1 MSMCENCV
9 SSVNCIGIFHH
20 ISYRK
25 FLKLY
30 TTNPFLD
37 NLMMIILS
45 TQSYPILISQS
56 WGYYKENRC
65 KADKPLSWY
74 IILPTKYMLDV
85 VVNILMIWRFS
96 FSSKNKY
103 EERLKFL
110 NCFIITVKVS
120 LQRLSRDVVVTLADR
135 HYTVSWENGQNESGF
150 LYDDIIN

>member
-1 MSMCENCV
+1 
-9 SSVNCIGIFHH
+9 
-20 ISYRK
+20 
-25 FLKLY
+25 
-30 TTNPFLD
+30 
-37 NLMMIILS
+37 
-45 TQSYPILISQS
+45 
-56 WGYYKENRC
+56 
-65 KADKPLSWY
+65 
-74 IILPTKYMLDV
+74 MLDV

-135 HYTVSWENGQNESGF
+135 QYTVSRENGQNESGF